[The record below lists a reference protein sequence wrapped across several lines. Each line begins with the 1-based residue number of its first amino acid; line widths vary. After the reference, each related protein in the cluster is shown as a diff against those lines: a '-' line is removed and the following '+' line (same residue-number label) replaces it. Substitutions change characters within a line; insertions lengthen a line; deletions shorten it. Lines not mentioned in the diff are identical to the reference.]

1 MGQIIADLIGELASL
16 FLGILGALPAI
27 VGYVAIILLF
37 MVLVR
42 VFRQRMQPT
51 HDYTSLKTVTFGDE
65 SAVVSDKAASIIS
78 VVLIFVIWGAFTGTS
93 WLPGFL
99 HAPGPFLGQQTFTY
113 TVETPDGAKDDATVT
128 VVVHEAGE
136 VPETP
141 EVAPGDGIAKDDVL
155 VVQAYRSKLLTWDS
169 NDEVNRRDNEA
180 RIVAIDGRAIDRDT
194 DVDTGFARV
203 ALTDKGTLNVEPG
216 KGWQMENIW
225 LPAPDSVWSRLISV
239 SKDGYQNVTLA
250 EHLSYS
256 LFRVIVGFILGAAVG
271 IPLGYAMG
279 LSNWFRGWFDPIVEF
294 MRPVPP
300 LALIPLVII
309 WAGIGEQGKI
319 ILLFLAALWIMAIA
333 SRSGVSGVAISKV
346 HAAYS
351 LGASKAQIMR
361 HVIVPNSLPEIFTGA
376 RVAMGVCWGTVVAAE
391 LVAAEKGVGKM
402 IVAASKFQDTD
413 IVLMGIILIGII
425 GFGID
430 VLMRWGERWLVP
442 WKGRV

>member
-1 MGQIIADLIGELASL
+1 MGQIIADLSAELGVL
-16 FLGILGALPAI
+16 FLSVLGALPALI
-27 VGYVAIILLF
+27 AYVAIILLCMF
-37 MVLVR
+37 IVGII
-42 VFRQRMQPT
+42 RQRMTATQ
-51 HDYTSLKTVTFGDE
+51 DYTSLKTVTFGDE

-78 VVLIFVIWGAFTGTS
+78 IILIFVVWGAFTGTS
-93 WLPGFL
+93 WLPSLF
-99 HAPGPFLGQQTFTY
+99 HAPGPFLGQSTFTY
-113 TVETPDGAKDDATVT
+113 TVEADGGVRDDATVT
-128 VVVHEAGE
+128 LVVHRTGE
-136 VPETP
+136 TPEMP
-141 EVAPGDGIAKDDVL
+141 EVAPGDGVAKDDVL
-155 VVQAYRSKLLTWDS
+155 AVQAYRSKLLLWDG
-169 NDEVNRRDNEA
+169 NDEVTRKDNNA
-180 RIVAIDGRAIDRDT
+180 RIVAVDGRPIDRDT
-194 DVDTGFARV
+194 DVDVGFARV
-203 ALTDKGTLNVEPG
+203 ALTDKGTLNIEPG

-239 SKDGYQNVTLA
+239 SRDGYQNVTLA

-256 LFRVIVGFILGAAVG
+256 LFRVIVGFVLGAAVG

-333 SRSGVSGVAISKV
+333 ARSGVSGVAISKV

-351 LGASKAQIMR
+351 LGASKWQIMR

-430 VLMRWGERWLVP
+430 VLMRMGERWLVP

>member
-1 MGQIIADLIGELASL
+1 MILTDLLAELQTL
-16 FLGILGALPAI
+16 FVSILSVLPA
-27 VGYVAIILLF
+27 VLGYVAIILLL

-42 VFRQRMQPT
+42 SIRQRMQPS
-51 HDYTSLKTVTFGDE
+51 HDFTSLKTVTFGDE
-65 SAVVSDKAASIIS
+65 SAVRSDKAASIIS
-78 VVLIFVIWGAFTGTS
+78 VVLIFVVWGAFTGSS

-99 HAPGPFLGQQTFTY
+99 HAPGPFIGQNTFTY
-113 TVETPDGAKDDATVT
+113 TVETDDGTRDDATVT
-128 VVVHEAGE
+128 VLVHPAGD
-136 VPETP
+136 VPDTP
-141 EVAPGDGIAKDDVL
+141 EVSPGDGVAKNDAI
-155 VVQAYRSKLLTWDS
+155 VVQAYRSKLLLWDR
-169 NDEVNRRDNEA
+169 NDEVNRSDNGA
-180 RIVAIDGRAIDRDT
+180 RIVAIDGRPIDRDT

-203 ALTDKGTLNVEPG
+203 ALTDKGTLNIEPG

-225 LPAPDSVWSRLISV
+225 LPAPDSVWSRLLSV
-239 SKDGYQNVTLA
+239 WRDGYQNVTLA

-256 LFRVIVGFILGAAVG
+256 LFRVIVGFLLGAAVG

-333 SRSGVSGVAISKV
+333 ARSGVSGVAISKV

-351 LGASKAQIMR
+351 LGASKGQIMR
-361 HVIVPNSLPEIFTGA
+361 HVIAPNSLPEIFTGA

-430 VLMRWGERWLVP
+430 VLMRLAEKWLVP